1 MKQTARIISTYSAD
15 VMGVCSALFELG
27 GMTIMHDA
35 SGCNSTYTTHDEP
48 RWFDMDSMVYIS
60 GISEIE
66 AIMGDDEKLIS
77 DIVDAAEVLKPAFI
91 AIAGTPIPTMTGF
104 DFEAVASVIEH
115 RTGIPSF
122 GFPTT
127 GMNTYIHGASMALA
141 GIAERFVDDPAT
153 IRTAGNSSSPDNTE
167 NTGNMKGTGSTC
179 STLQMSP
186 RKLMSVVDNCCMKPN
201 GIKVNILGL
210 TPLDFSTNGQ
220 DESIVQWLRNEGFEV
235 VSKWAMGSSLEDIR
249 RSAEADVNLVV
260 SAAGFGAARVLYE
273 RFGTPYAVGVPV
285 GNELPGLLADQII
298 LNVKKFKE
306 MDAEATE
313 KAPFEEREIS
323 VESGVFLNEDDESGS
338 CSENGNCG
346 QDENCSKDKS
356 TYETG
361 FAAVIGEG
369 VYSLSLAS
377 SIEMECGIP
386 CKALCATE
394 CPEDILREC
403 DRMTPDEDDIIPE
416 LAGAAYV
423 IADPLYKPIVPES
436 AKFVPLPS
444 EAFSGRLYRDEI
456 TNLIEDFDQLLNKI
470 N

>member
-104 DFEAVASVIEH
+104 DFEAVASVIEQ

-141 GIAERFVDDPAT
+141 GIAERFVEDPAKT
-153 IRTAGNSSSPDNTE
+153 ETAENSD
-167 NTGNMKGTGSTC
+167 

-186 RKLMSVVDNCCMKPN
+186 RKIISVVDNCCMKPN

-235 VSKWAMGSSLEDIR
+235 ISKWAMGSSLGEIR

-260 SAAGFGAARVLYE
+260 SAAGMGAAEVLWN
-273 RFGTPYAVGVPV
+273 RFGIPYAVGVPI

-306 MDAEATE
+306 MDAAASE
-313 KAPFEEREIS
+313 KAPFESRIIS
-323 VESGVFLNEDDESGS
+323 VESGVFLSEEDG
-338 CSENGNCG
+338 
-346 QDENCSKDKS
+346 S
-356 TYETG
+356 TYEKG

-377 SIEMECGIP
+377 SIEMECSIP
-386 CKALCATE
+386 CKVLCATE
-394 CPEDILREC
+394 CPDGILREC
-403 DRMTPDEDDIIPE
+403 DCMTPDEDDIIPE